1 MRILLLACSYPPDPV
16 VGSFRAAKLARAFRD
31 AGHDVDVITT
41 RLPGEGAELRVDEP
55 QLRVHTVR
63 EVPGPAE
70 FYRHVKAR
78 FQGRRRTASL
88 AWIKQPSPA
97 TPAAPRRPHVPR
109 WKRYLFSALWVPD
122 NRKGFV
128 PTALVRSRAVLR
140 DGVDL
145 VYTTAPP
152 FSVHLAGL
160 ILRLTRRVRWVAE
173 FRDPWIENR
182 SRLHLRS
189 RGADALNRWLERLCV
204 RHADQLVAVSEGT
217 RDLLASKVPTHR
229 QPDVLLALNGI
240 DNLLSRHELQHG
252 SRGPFRVSHI
262 GSCYGGRDPRPF
274 LHALSRIVERRRLTR
289 EDVHVEFIGHC
300 RNYVEESL
308 EQLVDKLGLASIV
321 EFHDWVPQEEARA
334 RAQSADLF
342 LLPFPEHQRLIPNK
356 LFDYL
361 GFRKPILALV
371 HPDGETT
378 RLLHRVGGHYVVTDN
393 SIDSTEAALE
403 EALLHRGMRKGS
415 AEEDMVLLELT
426 TEHQLQSL
434 LVALGLAADP
444 LDATDLATT
453 ARRTS

>member
-31 AGHDVDVITT
+31 AGHDVDVVTT
-41 RLPGEGAELRVDEP
+41 RLPGESAELRVDEP
-55 QLRVHTVR
+55 RLRVHTVC
-63 EVPGPAE
+63 EAPGPAE
-70 FYRHVKAR
+70 LYRRVKSR
-78 FQGRRRTASL
+78 FPGRRRAAPPVTDQA
-88 AWIKQPSPA
+88 SPA
-97 TPAAPRRPHVPR
+97 TAAGPRRQPLPR

-128 PTALVRSRAVLR
+128 PAALARSRPILR

-173 FRDPWIENR
+173 FRDPWIENK
-182 SRLHLRS
+182 SRMHLRS
-189 RGADALNRWLERLCV
+189 RGANALNRWLERLCV

-240 DNLLSRHELQHG
+240 DNLLSRHELQHRN
-252 SRGPFRVSHI
+252 RGPFRVSHI

-274 LHALSRIVERRRLTR
+274 LHALSRIVVRRRLTR
-289 EDVHVEFIGHC
+289 EDVHVEFIGNC
-300 RNYVEESL
+300 RSYMGASL
-308 EQLVDKLGLASIV
+308 EQLVDELGLATIV
-321 EFHDWVPQEEARA
+321 EFHDWMPQEEARA

-342 LLPFPEHQRLIPNK
+342 LLPFPKHQRLIPNK

-378 RLLHRVGGHYVVTDN
+378 RLLQRVGGHYVVTDN

-403 EALLHRGMRKGS
+403 DALLHRGMRKGS
-415 AEEDMVLLELT
+415 AEEDMVLSELT

-434 LVALGLAADP
+434 LLALGLAADP
-444 LDATDLATT
+444 LDATDLATS
-453 ARRTS
+453 AHRTS